1 MTKDQLKLFILNNT
15 ITKTGGLNN
24 RACIQSWWTNNNTTH
39 VYENILHQ
47 SSHLDIYEPTFAERM
62 HTIVNYTA
70 DRPTCQVCNHNKC
83 NFKSWKDVYYEYCS
97 VQCATQSKERN
108 KKISAKVKAAVPET
122 MEKVKQNNLLKYG
135 KENYYETDEF
145 KQKSKETK
153 LKRYGN
159 EHYCNKEQSIKT
171 CLEKYG
177 VEYTCQTEAMI
188 TKSRSTRANTNPEI
202 WNAEWLREQNSIKGV
217 TQISEELDLTYR
229 TVSLAMERLGVEQ
242 KFFHTAP
249 RTMQN
254 EIYEFV
260 QSFGYETLMEDRTII
275 KPKEIDILVKSKNI
289 GIELNGIYWHSVGYG
304 HTQEEKMKHY
314 NKTKLCNQSG
324 IRLIQLWDLEWV
336 NKKEICKDIIRR
348 SLSKTENIHYAKQFT
363 VKMVENKEYNTFL
376 DDNHIQGYAKAKYK
390 YGLYMDNVL
399 YSVMSFGQSRFE
411 ADTQELIRFCTLIN
425 HNIIG
430 GAEKL
435 FKFHTKNNNDKIV
448 SYCDNRLFIG
458 NMYSKLG
465 FTKISEGTVD
475 YMWVDNRNKTLSRYK
490 TQKHKLEKLL
500 GDKFDNDKTEDQ
512 MMYENDYKKLYG
524 CGHSK
529 WKYKGQ

>member
-1 MTKDQLKLFILNNT
+1 M
-15 ITKTGGLNN
+15 
-24 RACIQSWWTNNNTTH
+24 
-39 VYENILHQ
+39 
-47 SSHLDIYEPTFAERM
+47 
-62 HTIVNYTA
+62 
-70 DRPTCQVCNHNKC
+70 
-83 NFKSWKDVYYEYCS
+83 
-97 VQCATQSKERN
+97 
-108 KKISAKVKAAVPET
+108 
-122 MEKVKQNNLLKYG
+122 
-135 KENYYETDEF
+135 
-145 KQKSKETK
+145 
-153 LKRYGN
+153 
-159 EHYCNKEQSIKT
+159 
-171 CLEKYG
+171 
-177 VEYTCQTEAMI
+177 
-188 TKSRSTRANTNPEI
+188 
-202 WNAEWLREQNSIKGV
+202 REQNSIKGV

-229 TVSLAMERLGVEQ
+229 TVSLAMGRLGVEQ
-242 KFFHTAP
+242 KFFRTAP

-275 KPKEIDILVKSKNI
+275 KPKEIDILVKSKNL

-314 NKTKLCNQSG
+314 IKTKLCNQSG

-336 NKKEICKDIIRR
+336 NKKDICKDIIRR

-390 YGLYMDNVL
+390 YGLYKDNVL
-399 YSVMSFGQSRFE
+399 YSVMSFGKSRFE
-411 ADTQELIRFCTLIN
+411 SGAEELIRFCTRIN
-425 HNIIG
+425 HTIIG

-435 FKFHTKNNNDKIV
+435 FKFHSKENSSKII

-458 NMYSKLG
+458 NMYSALG

-490 TQKHKLEKLL
+490 TQKHKLKNLL
-500 GDKFDNDKTEDQ
+500 GDKFNQDKTEDQ
-512 MMYENDYKKLYG
+512 MMYENGYNKLYG

-529 WKYKGQ
+529 WEYKVQ